1 MPKRDQGPKP
11 VALPSLHE
19 KLDSAI
25 SACKYWYGIQNDPTQ
40 TTQKIAQLQTMI
52 DDCQKKIAH
61 LQIEQNRAPVEL
73 EKYQKLVADLE
84 MRIGE
89 DRKLK
94 AEPKIKNLAASLK
107 KNLSALEDV
116 DVTQLGITEEQLAKM
131 RAIVAAINV

>member
-1 MPKRDQGPKP
+1 MSKRDPSPKP

-19 KLDSAI
+19 KLDSAV
-25 SACKYWYGIQNDPTQ
+25 SACKYWYGIVNDPSQ
-40 TTQKIAQLQTMI
+40 TTHKITQLQTVV
-52 DDCQKKIAH
+52 DDCMKKIAH

-84 MRIGE
+84 MRLAE

-107 KNLSALEDV
+107 KNLSSLEDV

-131 RAIVAAINV
+131 RAIVAAIKV